1 MTEDKCENCRFFQK
15 GGRDGHCRNIEHA
28 KIEWVGG
35 GGEYSSSA
43 QTFVP
48 ATVWA
53 TQWCEL
59 HEPAR
64 PKVTIR
70 PVTQEE
76 HQARWE
82 EERAMYRGLTTETS
96 PPTQSLSYVG
106 TLLSGKKSLL

>member
-1 MTEDKCENCRFFQK
+1 MTEDKCENCRFFEK
-15 GGRDGHCRNIEHA
+15 AGRDGRCRNIEHA

-48 ATVWA
+48 VTVWA

-64 PKVTIR
+64 PKVAIR
-70 PVTQEE
+70 PVTAEE
-76 HQARWE
+76 QHARWE
-82 EERAMYRGLTTETS
+82 EERAMYRGLTTETVS
-96 PPTQSLSYVG
+96 PLRYWDSLSG
-106 TLLSGKKSLL
+106 ILNGKL